1 MTSLVS
7 GGVELL
13 SSPLQSDLTRKVR
26 KTNLSVATLR
36 IIILFFFSFFVHTP
50 PYLRRICRANS
61 FLMMTLEVLN
71 SVQSEGPSSFRTIST
86 LTLLVGTDNVTEKTR
101 AIIRLVK
108 YLVPSPLHDKRKDH
122 GIFGWLEIRAHQML
136 ASNVIKGRNSI
147 YLSR

>member
-7 GGVELL
+7 GGMELL

-36 IIILFFFSFFVHTP
+36 IIILFFFFFCTYSTVFAA
-50 PYLRRICRANS
+50 YLPSKQLSYDDARGFELRPKRRPF
-61 FLMMTLEVLN
+61 FLSN
-71 SVQSEGPSSFRTIST
+71 NFPR

-122 GIFGWLEIRAHQML
+122 GIFGWLEIRAHQIRL
-136 ASNVIKGRNSI
+136 RQT
-147 YLSR
+147 